1 MCLCCKSA
9 VKVCCVFVLLVH
21 CERSSL
27 GRIKLMFVQR
37 KCEFGSGKH
46 CVKGCITIDRLF
58 TPVQ

>member
-1 MCLCCKSA
+1 

-27 GRIKLMFVQR
+27 GRIKLMFVQS